1 MGKARYGVG
10 ESGIWRWGKQNM
22 ALGKAGYDVGESRIW
37 RWGKQNMALGKAGY
51 DVVQMKGYGTC
62 TKQNKTK
69 QNKAQLAPPIC
80 VCLTM

>member
-10 ESGIWRWGKQNM
+10 ESG
-22 ALGKAGYDVGESRIW
+22 IW